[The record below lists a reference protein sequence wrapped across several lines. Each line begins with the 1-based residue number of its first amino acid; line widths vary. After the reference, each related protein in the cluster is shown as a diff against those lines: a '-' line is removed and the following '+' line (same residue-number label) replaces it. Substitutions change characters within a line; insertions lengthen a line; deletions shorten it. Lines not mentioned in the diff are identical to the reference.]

1 MVHGRKMNREHFW
14 PRWIIRKTGTYR
26 TSVRWGEKKVNPLT
40 ATLPLCEKCNSD
52 LGKGLE
58 GPVAQIFEDLERG
71 KGISDLEA
79 ELLVRWLWKLEGLGW
94 IFQFPE
100 GRYSERYTLRER
112 ILHPIDDIRGQLTLA
127 IALVEKIDP
136 DYDDAPLGIDSE
148 CQHSA
153 IFVSGVFSKV
163 AVMVLLAPFEHLIPA
178 MFSQYRLAAK
188 RDAISGAKL
197 FYPQTG
203 FSLCTQAVGVT
214 TLASRKLTML
224 HDAHAVEVIR
234 RSTQTKARY

>member
-1 MVHGRKMNREHFW
+1 M
-14 PRWIIRKTGTYR
+14 
-26 TSVRWGEKKVNPLT
+26 
-40 ATLPLCEKCNSD
+40 
-52 LGKGLE
+52 
-58 GPVAQIFEDLERG
+58 AQIFEDLEQG

-79 ELLVRWLWKLEGLGW
+79 ELLVRWLWKLEGLNW
-94 IFQFPE
+94 VFQFPE
-100 GRYSERYTLRER
+100 GRYNEKYTLRQR
-112 ILHPIDDIRGQLTLA
+112 VLHPIDDIRGHLTLA

-136 DYDDAPLGIDSE
+136 DYGDAPLGIDSR

-163 AVMVLLAPFEHLIPA
+163 AVMVALSPFEHLIPA

-203 FSLCTQAVGVT
+203 FPLCIEAVGVT
-214 TLASRKLTML
+214 KLASCELTKL
-224 HDAHAVEVIR
+224 HDAMR
-234 RSTQTKARY
+234 LR